1 MVELTAKHMEA
12 KQTPLVSFLK
22 ELMRRR
28 RLLPSKLAAE
38 LGISHAT
45 VSRWLSG
52 QDLPSVRSCQKL
64 AKYSGVP
71 LTTVLAATGYLTVVA
86 ETKVA
91 EWPEFRD
98 YAKQKYPE
106 ALDEDLIAMIEDL
119 IERRRSRGYS
129 SKAANKSGEN
139 KKQTEPNPGS
149 NSGISY

>member
-1 MVELTAKHMEA
+1 MGTEQES
-12 KQTPLVSFLK
+12 LVSFLK

-28 RLLPSKLAAE
+28 RLLPSQLAAE

-71 LTTVLAATGYLTVVA
+71 LTKVLAATGYLPMVA
-86 ETKVA
+86 ETKSA

-98 YAKQKYPE
+98 YAQQKYPD
-106 ALDEDLIAMIEDL
+106 ALDEDLIIMIEDL
-119 IERRRSRGYS
+119 IERRRSRGYN
-129 SKAANKSGEN
+129 SKDS
-139 KKQTEPNPGS
+139 
-149 NSGISY
+149 

>member
-1 MVELTAKHMEA
+1 MKKE
-12 KQTPLVSFLK
+12 QTPLVSFLK

-28 RLLPSKLAAE
+28 RLLPSQLAAE

-52 QDLPSVRSCQKL
+52 RDIPSVRSCQKL

-71 LTTVLAATGYLTVVA
+71 LTTVLAAAGYLPVVA
-86 ETKVA
+86 ETKSA

-98 YAKQKYPE
+98 YAKHKYPE
-106 ALDEDLIAMIEDL
+106 ALDEDLITMIEDL

-129 SKAANKSGEN
+129 SKADNKSGEN
-139 KKQTEPNPGS
+139 KKRTEPNSGS